1 MACYESFPGP
11 PCQSRQNGVVR
22 ELSWTTMETPAG
34 SLSAGVSD
42 VGLAAVRFG
51 GPPARTPG
59 SRPDSPAGQ
68 PDHDTQ
74 DQDRPNTDRPGKDTQ
89 DQDHPNTDRP
99 GKDTQD
105 QYTPGKDAQDRLLAA
120 TCAQL
125 AEYFAGQRRGFEL
138 PIDWAGVSQ
147 LQYQVLSVLFDS
159 VGYGETIT
167 YGGLARRAGVG
178 TDVTEL
184 PARTI
189 GRIMGSN
196 PVPVIVPCH
205 RVVAGNG
212 LGGFSGGIGPE
223 LKRWL
228 LIFEGALPPT
238 LDWTP
243 AGLPG

>member
-1 MACYESFPGP
+1 MVWRETPRASPGWGDLP
-11 PCQSRQNGVVR
+11 AGQNGAVR
-22 ELSWTTMETPAG
+22 ALSWTTIETPAG
-34 SLSAGVSD
+34 LLAAGSSKA
-42 VGLAAVRFG
+42 GLAAVRFG
-51 GPPARTPG
+51 GPPPPAAGSAPG
-59 SRPDSPAGQ
+59 SDPGDPGDPGDSG
-68 PDHDTQ
+68 DSGDGR
-74 DQDRPNTDRPGKDTQ
+74 DQVLGS
-89 DQDHPNTDRP
+89 
-99 GKDTQD
+99 
-105 QYTPGKDAQDRLLAA
+105 

-125 AEYFAGQRRGFEL
+125 AEYFAGRRRVFDL
-138 PIDWAGVSQ
+138 TIDWAGVSRP
-147 LQYQVLSVLFDS
+147 QYEVLSVLFES

-167 YGGLARRAGVG
+167 YGALARRAGAAP
-178 TDVTEL
+178 TATEL
-184 PARTI
+184 PARAI

-196 PVPVIVPCH
+196 PIPVIVPCH

>member
-1 MACYESFPGP
+1 M
-11 PCQSRQNGVVR
+11 VR
-22 ELSWTTMETPAG
+22 ELSWITIGTPAG
-34 SLSAGVSD
+34 PLSAGCSD
-42 VGLAAVRFG
+42 AGLAAVRFG
-51 GPPARTPG
+51 GPPAQAPG
-59 SRPDSPAGQ
+59 RRPGGSAGP
-68 PDHDTQ
+68 PDQDAP
-74 DQDRPNTDRPGKDTQ
+74 DQDRPQTGPPDKDVPGKDVQ
-89 DQDHPNTDRP
+89 DQV
-99 GKDTQD
+99 
-105 QYTPGKDAQDRLLAA
+105 LAA

-125 AEYFAGQRRGFEL
+125 AEYFAGHRRAFEL

-178 TDVTEL
+178 TDATEL
-184 PARTI
+184 PARAI

-238 LDWTP
+238 LDWSP
-243 AGLPG
+243 AGPPG

>member
-1 MACYESFPGP
+1 M
-11 PCQSRQNGVVR
+11 RT
-22 ELSWTTMETPAG
+22 LSWTTISTPAG
-34 SLSAGVSD
+34 RLSAGCSD
-42 VGLAAVRFG
+42 AGLAAVRFG
-51 GPPARTPG
+51 DPPLPGPGGAPGDPPDRTQ
-59 SRPDSPAGQ
+59 A
-68 PDHDTQ
+68 
-74 DQDRPNTDRPGKDTQ
+74 
-89 DQDHPNTDRP
+89 
-99 GKDTQD
+99 
-105 QYTPGKDAQDRLLAA
+105 LAV

-125 AEYFAGQRRGFEL
+125 AEYFAGQRRVFEL
-138 PIDWAGVSQ
+138 PIDWTAVSR

-167 YGGLARRAGVG
+167 YGALARRAGVEPAA
-178 TDVTEL
+178 TAR
-184 PARTI
+184 PARAI

-205 RVVAGNG
+205 RVVAAGG

-243 AGLPG
+243 AGQPG

>member
-1 MACYESFPGP
+1 MKSAAASEAGLAGP
-11 PCQSRQNGVVR
+11 RLRQSRQNGVVR
-22 ELSWTTMETPAG
+22 ELSWTTIETPAG
-34 SLSAGVSD
+34 PLSAGCSD
-42 VGLAAVRFG
+42 AGLAAVRFG
-51 GPPARTPG
+51 GRPAQEPG
-59 SRPDSPAGQ
+59 SRPDGSADR
-68 PDHDTQ
+68 PDNDTPGNDTQ
-74 DQDRPNTDRPGKDTQ
+74 DQV
-89 DQDHPNTDRP
+89 
-99 GKDTQD
+99 
-105 QYTPGKDAQDRLLAA
+105 LAA

-125 AEYFAGQRRGFEL
+125 AEYFAGHRRTFEL
-138 PIDWAGVSQ
+138 PIDWAGVSP
-147 LQYQVLSVLFDS
+147 LQHQVLSVLFDS

-184 PARTI
+184 PARAI

-243 AGLPG
+243 AGLPE

>member
-1 MACYESFPGP
+1 
-11 PCQSRQNGVVR
+11 VR
-22 ELSWTTMETPAG
+22 ELSWITIGTPAG
-34 SLSAGVSD
+34 PLSAGCSD
-42 VGLAAVRFG
+42 AGLAAVRFG
-51 GPPARTPG
+51 GPPAQAPG
-59 SRPDSPAGQ
+59 RRPGGSAGP
-68 PDHDTQ
+68 PDQDAP
-74 DQDRPNTDRPGKDTQ
+74 DQDRPQTGPPDKDVPGKDVQ
-89 DQDHPNTDRP
+89 DQV
-99 GKDTQD
+99 
-105 QYTPGKDAQDRLLAA
+105 LAA

-125 AEYFAGQRRGFEL
+125 AEYFAGHRRAFEL

-178 TDVTEL
+178 TDSAEL
-184 PARTI
+184 PARAI

-228 LIFEGALPPT
+228 LIFEGALPRT

-243 AGLPG
+243 AGLPE

>member
-1 MACYESFPGP
+1 M
-11 PCQSRQNGVVR
+11 VR
-22 ELSWTTMETPAG
+22 ELSWTTIETPAG

-42 VGLAAVRFG
+42 AGLAAVRFG
-51 GPPARTPG
+51 DPPARTPSRRPDG
-59 SRPDSPAGQ
+59 PASRPD
-68 PDHDTQ
+68 
-74 DQDRPNTDRPGKDTQ
+74 KDTQ
-89 DQDHPNTDRP
+89 DQHRPNTGRP
-99 GKDTQD
+99 DTD
-105 QYTPGKDAQDRLLAA
+105 APGTDARDHVLAA
-120 TCAQL
+120 TRAQL
-125 AEYFAGQRRGFEL
+125 AEYFAGQRRSFEL
-138 PIDWAGVSQ
+138 PIDWADVSP
-147 LQYQVLSVLFDS
+147 LQHQVLSVLFDS

-184 PARTI
+184 PARAI

-238 LDWTP
+238 LDWTL

>member
-1 MACYESFPGP
+1 M
-11 PCQSRQNGVVR
+11 VR
-22 ELSWTTMETPAG
+22 ALSWTTLDTPAG
-34 SLSAGVSD
+34 PLSAGCSEA
-42 VGLAAVRFG
+42 GLAAIRFG
-51 GPPARTPG
+51 APP
-59 SRPDSPAGQ
+59 SPANADAPPSPANADAPPSPAASGGSG
-68 PDHDTQ
+68 TAGGSAARQ
-74 DQDRPNTDRPGKDTQ
+74 DPV
-89 DQDHPNTDRP
+89 
-99 GKDTQD
+99 
-105 QYTPGKDAQDRLLAA
+105 LAS

-125 AEYFAGQRRGFEL
+125 TEYFAGQRRAFDL
-138 PIDWAGVSQ
+138 TIDWAGVSR

-167 YGGLARRAGVG
+167 YGALARRAGVG
-178 TDVTEL
+178 TDTAEL
-184 PARTI
+184 PARAI
-189 GRIMGSN
+189 GRIMGAN

>member
-1 MACYESFPGP
+1 MK
-11 PCQSRQNGVVR
+11 
-22 ELSWTTMETPAG
+22 TPAG
-34 SLSAGVSD
+34 PLSAGVSD
-42 VGLAAVRFG
+42 AGLAAVRFG
-51 GPPARTPG
+51 GPPARTP
-59 SRPDSPAGQ
+59 SRRPDGPAGL
-68 PDHDTQ
+68 PGKDTQ
-74 DQDRPNTDRPGKDTQ
+74 DQDRPNTSRPGKDT
-89 DQDHPNTDRP
+89 P
-99 GKDTQD
+99 GKDT
-105 QYTPGKDAQDRLLAA
+105 PGTDAPGTDARDHVLAA
-120 TCAQL
+120 TRVQL
-125 AEYFAGQRRGFEL
+125 AEYFAGQRRSFEL
-138 PIDWAGVSQ
+138 PIDWADVSP

-167 YGGLARRAGVG
+167 YGGLARCAGVG

-184 PARTI
+184 PARAI

-238 LDWTP
+238 LDWTS
-243 AGLPG
+243 AGLPESKGAAAPGTAR